1 MGLFDKIRNGMKRT
15 RDVFSGRMDE
25 LVENYKELDD
35 EFYDDL
41 SDILIM
47 ADVGMPTTELAVN
60 RLKEKCKAE

>member
-47 ADVGMPTTELAVN
+47 ADGSECRRRSL
-60 RLKEKCKAE
+60 R